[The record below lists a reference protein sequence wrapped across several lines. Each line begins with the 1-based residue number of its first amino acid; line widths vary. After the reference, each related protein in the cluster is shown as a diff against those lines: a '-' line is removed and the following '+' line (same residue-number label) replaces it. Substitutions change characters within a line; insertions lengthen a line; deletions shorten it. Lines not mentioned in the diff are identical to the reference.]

1 MEKDDIERIL
11 KNIPID
17 GAEIGAFLRDATPEQ
32 RKQYQDKAK
41 PKRERARLKAEIKYW
56 RHLHKFKTALDVPR
70 LPHAEEN
77 LWKVYFVPA
86 LIEAGAIPLVEMED
100 GVVYEGNHRVGKV
113 ARWNAEVKEFTYPY
127 WEWNQKTTM
136 KCNHFENDN
145 GFALFVPLKRVAGKE
160 VDLLTFLD

>member
-56 RHLHKFKTALDVPR
+56 RHLHKFKLRWMFQDYLMPKR
-70 LPHAEEN
+70 I
-77 LWKVYFVPA
+77 F
-86 LIEAGAIPLVEMED
+86 
-100 GVVYEGNHRVGKV
+100 GK
-113 ARWNAEVKEFTYPY
+113 
-127 WEWNQKTTM
+127 
-136 KCNHFENDN
+136 
-145 GFALFVPLKRVAGKE
+145 
-160 VDLLTFLD
+160 LTLSQR